1 MNLGKFPMK
10 ILDKKHTLKKQLSS
24 YADANIVIVSAFVS
38 GILDHLKKIIKKNTH
53 VSLYTGILNGF
64 NNPREL
70 EDIANLAKKNKKFD
84 FYVNFDKKTSTHWKL
99 YLIAPSTVISGS
111 ANYTNIGLK
120 TIRDTMILVKKQ
132 EIHEQYMRKILADKK
147 FCNSK
152 ESAFWSKLKTYDM
165 NHKESYAQDVAN
177 EVNVEIPLFIWND
190 LVSKEEQME
199 ILDKV
204 NKCNNDIGM
213 KIDKNQVRDYFYMPR
228 NENLYKEGERVFCVR
243 RDGKYPS
250 FHYFDRI
257 FSDEDTTY
265 MISLKRSN
273 SNYGRNPITVKDMVQ
288 ALKKMNKRDKK
299 TFSRTSV
306 SLNELLNA

>member
-1 MNLGKFPMK
+1 MK
-10 ILDKKHTLKKQLSS
+10 ILDKKHTLKKQLNT

-38 GILDHLKKIIKKNTH
+38 GILDHLKKLIKKNTH
-53 VSLYTGILNGF
+53 VSLYTGVLKGF

-70 EDIANLAKKNKKFD
+70 EDVANLAKKNKKFD

-132 EIHEQYMRKILADKK
+132 EIHEQYMRKILADKT

-152 ESAFWSKLKTYDM
+152 EDGFWRKLNTYEM

-177 EVNVEIPLFIWND
+177 EVNVEIPLFIWGD
-190 LVSKEEQME
+190 LIPKEKKKE
-199 ILDKV
+199 ILDKA
-204 NKCNNDIGM
+204 NKYNNDIGM
-213 KIDKNQVRDYFYMPR
+213 KIDKKQVRDYFCMPR
-228 NENLYKEGERVFCVR
+228 NETLYKEGERVFCVR

-250 FHYFDRI
+250 FHYFDRV
-257 FSDEDTTY
+257 FSDEELTY

-273 SNYGRNPITVKDMVQ
+273 RNYGRNPITVKDMVR

>member
-1 MNLGKFPMK
+1 ME
-10 ILDKKHTLKKQLSS
+10 ILDKKYTLKKQLNT
-24 YADANIVIVSAFVS
+24 YTNANIVIVSAFVS
-38 GILDHLKKIIKKNTH
+38 GILDHLKKLIKKNTH

-84 FYVNFDKKTSTHWKL
+84 FYVNFNKKTSTHWKL
-99 YLIAPSTVISGS
+99 YLIAPYTVISGS
-111 ANYTNIGLK
+111 ANYTKIGLE
-120 TIRDTMILVKKQ
+120 TIRDTMLLVKKQ

-152 ESAFWSKLKTYDM
+152 EGGFWSKLKTYGM

-177 EVNVEIPLFIWND
+177 EVNVEIPLFIWNG
-190 LVSKEEQME
+190 LVTKEEQTE
-199 ILDKV
+199 ILDKA

-213 KIDKNQVRDYFYMPR
+213 KIEKKQVRDYFYMPR
-228 NENLYKEGERVFCVR
+228 NETLYKEGERVFCVR

-257 FSDEDTTY
+257 FSDEDLTY
-265 MISLKRSN
+265 MISLKRPN
-273 SNYGRNPITVKDMVQ
+273 GNYGRNPLTLQKMVK
-288 ALKKMNKRDKK
+288 ALKKIDGK
-299 TFSRTSV
+299 TIRHRESV
-306 SLNELLNA
+306 SLNELLEVLK